1 MESNPII
8 DQLPDHLKQYI
19 KPQNYESYTAINQSV
34 WKYVMRRNISFLKKH
49 AHDFYITG
57 LKKACI
63 SIVSKV
69 TDVGS
74 SLITR
79 TSLRLVLYCKSCFK
93 VLMTFISNI
102 VSEYINCFSQ
112 AREVD

>member
-19 KPQNYESYTAINQSV
+19 KPQNYESYSAINQSV

-57 LKKACI
+57 LKKDVKHMHDGIHDLGGKIDKIYWVLLGTVGA
-63 SIVSKV
+63 VS
-69 TDVGS
+69 
-74 SLITR
+74 L
-79 TSLRLVLYCKSCFK
+79 LLLEK
-93 VLMTFISNI
+93 VLDKGF
-102 VSEYINCFSQ
+102 FF
-112 AREVD
+112 